1 MDFDRFENSE
11 EVSDAE
17 DGKTSSTNAVQEIV
31 TLPDGTIMI
40 GGVRYKRTSMK
51 SLRKQSNVSLPESC
65 KRRLIEL
72 SHAQGMALNESVE
85 EAINGYLSVSTE
97 RYLPYDAEESVLVT
111 YYVSDGMEKALKD
124 RASLEDRPISQIVR
138 KAIYEYLK
146 QRLPEDSE

>member
-1 MDFDRFENSE
+1 MDFDTAKDTE
-11 EVSDAE
+11 EVSYE
-17 DGKTSSTNAVQEIV
+17 ESGKTSSTNAVQEIV

-72 SHAQGMALNESVE
+72 SREQGMALNESVE
-85 EAINGYLSVSTE
+85 EAINSYLSESTE
-97 RYLPYDAEESVLVT
+97 RYMPCDGEESVLVT

-146 QRLPEDSE
+146 RRSPEASE